1 MTNQYS
7 WFFAIPVDVPDDLTV
22 TNKWVKY
29 LQNNS
34 DSVFKISGMKGKA
47 DCDYWGKDHC
57 VENISVE
64 AIEVLDSG
72 KPMRFS
78 KKQKNDQEPI
88 MSRSVCDD
96 VLKSTILE
104 PVTIFEGKP
113 AKVNFTNDSW
123 LYQFRTTVSEQV
135 AEGPNFAGHFTFVR
149 WGCGTDCLAYAII
162 DTVTGNRVLMNDLV
176 VENLQPSFDIDS
188 RLLVFNSKDALV
200 DLKGMKLNEIEATY
214 NFLSE
219 QGREYYELVEEK
231 DGSVW
236 MHKLC
241 TENILDGIYSY

>member
-1 MTNQYS
+1 
-7 WFFAIPVDVPDDLTV
+7 
-22 TNKWVKY
+22 
-29 LQNNS
+29 
-34 DSVFKISGMKGKA
+34 
-47 DCDYWGKDHC
+47 
-57 VENISVE
+57 
-64 AIEVLDSG
+64 
-72 KPMRFS
+72 
-78 KKQKNDQEPI
+78 
-88 MSRSVCDD
+88 
-96 VLKSTILE
+96 
-104 PVTIFEGKP
+104 
-113 AKVNFTNDSW
+113 
-123 LYQFRTTVSEQV
+123 
-135 AEGPNFAGHFTFVR
+135 
-149 WGCGTDCLAYAII
+149 
-162 DTVTGNRVLMNDLV
+162 MNDLV